1 MEHMA
6 YYSQQRLLGEHVP
19 YPIEAWPEGNQR
31 HLSAESALYCRIVTE
46 GILGIRPTGFNSFSL
61 CPQLPDKWN
70 SMRLN
75 NVSAF
80 AFSPFDIIVERQGN
94 KIKTCVLRNGKP
106 VKTYH
111 TENGKDINITF

>member
-46 GILGIRPTGFNSFSL
+46 GIFGIRPTGFNSFHSVHNYL
-61 CPQLPDKWN
+61 
-70 SMRLN
+70 
-75 NVSAF
+75 
-80 AFSPFDIIVERQGN
+80 I
-94 KIKTCVLRNGKP
+94 NG
-106 VKTYH
+106 
-111 TENGKDINITF
+111 IR

>member
-46 GILGIRPTGFNSFSL
+46 GILVFVRQDLIHSHSVHNYLINGIR
-61 CPQLPDKWN
+61 
-70 SMRLN
+70 
-75 NVSAF
+75 
-80 AFSPFDIIVERQGN
+80 
-94 KIKTCVLRNGKP
+94 
-106 VKTYH
+106 
-111 TENGKDINITF
+111 